1 MKKTKLKRLQEQLS
15 VITTHA
21 EIDKYG
27 IKIHLESLQY
37 RTDGAAKLLEILQWV
52 NQTREFSMNLDWEIV
67 CGYYDV
73 VEGIDLQ
80 ILFK

>member
-1 MKKTKLKRLQEQLS
+1 MKKAKLKRLQEELS

-27 IKIHLESLQY
+27 IKIHLESLRY

-52 NQTREFSMNLDWEIV
+52 NQTREFSMNLNWEISW
-67 CGYYDV
+67 GYYNDV
-73 VEGIDLQ
+73 DGIDLK
-80 ILFK
+80 ISFK